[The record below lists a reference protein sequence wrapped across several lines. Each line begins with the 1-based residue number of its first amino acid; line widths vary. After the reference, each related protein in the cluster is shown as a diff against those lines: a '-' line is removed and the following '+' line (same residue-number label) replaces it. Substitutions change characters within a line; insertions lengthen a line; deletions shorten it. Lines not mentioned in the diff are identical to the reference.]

1 MREHVVIRRV
11 SKFFIPFIQLFALY
25 VIAHGDISPGGGF
38 QGGVIIGASIILYII
53 AFGMKAGR
61 TRVSEMLTDFMNSIG
76 VMIYAGVGVACLL
89 MGGAYLEYTKLAGS
103 AGAGHGSHAEH
114 ALHLASHLGIYAI
127 EIGIGIVVASVM
139 ITIFFETAN
148 TQDDD

>member
-61 TRVSEMLTDFMNSIG
+61 TRVSEMLTDFMNSLG
-76 VMIYAGVGVACLL
+76 VIIYAGVGVACLL

-103 AGAGHGSHAEH
+103 AGEGSHAEH

-148 TQDDD
+148 TQDD

>member
-1 MREHVVIRRV
+1 MKEHIVTRRV
-11 SKFFIPFIQLFALY
+11 SKFITPFIQLFALY

-38 QGGVIIGASIILYII
+38 QGGVIIGASVILYVI

-61 TRVSEMLTDFMNSIG
+61 TRVSEILTDFMNSTG
-76 VMIYAGVGVACLL
+76 VMIYAGIGVACLI
-89 MGGAYLEYTKLAGS
+89 MGGAYLEYAKLAGS
-103 AGAGHGSHAEH
+103 AGMGHGSHAEH
-114 ALHLASHLGIYAI
+114 ALHLASHLGIYGI
-127 EIGIGIVVASVM
+127 EIGIGMAVASVM